1 MSHKESIAVLGLGF
15 WGTALAQYLST
26 LGHSVLGWCNQPEVV
41 DSINSNKTNPYC
53 FPETKLEFESTSD
66 LNQVLNY
73 PNLLITLPSRVISEF
88 PQFISLPSTTLLIS
102 AMKGFETTSGLT
114 PVSYLLS
121 KNCRATCGVISG
133 PSFAKDVIT
142 KTPVAI
148 TAAASNLD
156 NAKKI
161 SSIFASNSMR
171 LYPSSDLIGVELGGA
186 LKNIIAVAVGVAQ
199 GLKLGDSTKAALV
212 SRGLAEITRYAV
224 DCGAQPSTL
233 YGLSGLGDL
242 VLTANSTLSRNYSF
256 GTLIG
261 QGIDVQEALKQVGST
276 AEGYYSALIV
286 TKQAQI
292 RNISMPITDALIELF
307 DKKVKPQDMISKL
320 MSRPVRGE

>member
-26 LGHSVLGWCNQPEVV
+26 VGHSVLGWSNQPEVV
-41 DSINSNKTNPYC
+41 ESINSNKTNPYC
-53 FPETKLEFESTSD
+53 FPETKLNFDATSD
-66 LNQVLNY
+66 LNQALRHAVL
-73 PNLLITLPSRVISEF
+73 LVTLPSRVISEF
-88 PQFISLPSTTLLIS
+88 PQFLSLSPDTLLIS
-102 AMKGFETTSGLT
+102 AMKGFETASGLT
-114 PVSYLLS
+114 PINYLLS
-121 KNCRATCGVISG
+121 KNCKAKCGVISG

-142 KTPVAI
+142 GTPVAI
-148 TAAASNLD
+148 SAASSD
-156 NAKKI
+156 IGDAKKI
-161 SSIFASNSMR
+161 ASIFSSNSMR

-199 GLKLGDSTKAALV
+199 GLKLGDSTKAALI

-224 DCGAQPSTL
+224 DRGAQPSTL

-256 GTLIG
+256 GTFIG
-261 QGIDVQEALKQVGST
+261 QGIQVEKALKKVGST
-276 AEGYYSALIV
+276 AEGYYSAIIV
-286 TKQAQI
+286 AKQAQI

-307 DKKVKPQDMISKL
+307 DDKVKPQDMIAKL